1 MTFKPGQSG
10 NPKGRPRG
18 TKNTATELR
27 AAIAKHIPGI
37 IERLVKTAMMGNI
50 NAAELLLARVV
61 PPLRAI
67 DPSAQVAL
75 PEKGSLTDQ
84 GRAVLAAV
92 AAGNL
97 PPDQGAQLVAAIG
110 QLARVAEI
118 DELDARIAALE
129 AERKA

>member
-1 MTFKPGQSG
+1 MTFKRGQSG

-37 IERLVKTAMMGNI
+37 VDRLVKTAMMGNI

-61 PPLRAI
+61 PPLRAV
-67 DPSAQVAL
+67 DQATQMTL
-75 PEKGSLTDQ
+75 PDGTLTEQ

-92 AAGNL
+92 AAGSL
-97 PPDQGAQLVAAIG
+97 SPDQGAQLVAAIG

-118 DELDARIAALE
+118 DELEKRLAALE
-129 AERKA
+129 GANGPR

>member
-1 MTFKPGQSG
+1 MTFKRGQSG

-27 AAIAKHIPGI
+27 TAIAKHIPGI
-37 IERLVKTAMMGNI
+37 VERLVKTAMMGNI

-61 PPLRAI
+61 PPLRAV
-67 DPSAQVAL
+67 DQATQMTL
-75 PEKGSLTDQ
+75 PDGTLTEQ

-118 DELDARIAALE
+118 DELEKRIATLE
-129 AERKA
+129 GRHGSR